1 MVAKQSGRIIGGRTV
16 PIRNVP
22 WQVSITYFGRHH
34 CGGSI
39 VSIKHIMTAAHCTHK
54 MSPAA
59 FSIRAGSSMRNYG
72 GTKYAILKIYQHPK
86 YNEGVQDCDLSIIL
100 LSTVISFSHSI
111 RAIALPG
118 QDESLT
124 VGSMATISG
133 WGAKRETVQMA
144 TYQLRYASVPI
155 LDERICID
163 AYRRRRDN
171 SSRVTSNMICA
182 GFVRG
187 GIDACQ
193 GDSGGPLVVNSKLF
207 GIVSW
212 GFGCGQANF
221 PGVYTRVA
229 KFRNWVDSVLA
240 LG

>member
-1 MVAKQSGRIIGGRTV
+1 
-16 PIRNVP
+16 
-22 WQVSITYFGRHH
+22 
-34 CGGSI
+34 
-39 VSIKHIMTAAHCTHK
+39 MTAAHCTHK
-54 MSPAA
+54 ISQGAVT
-59 FSIRAGSSMRNYG
+59 IRAGSSMRNYG
-72 GTKYAILKIYQHPK
+72 GTKYGIQRIYQHPK
-86 YNEGVQDCDLSIIL
+86 YNEDIQDYDLSIIQ
-100 LSTVISFSHSI
+100 LSTAISFTHSI
-111 RAIALPG
+111 RAIALPV
-118 QDESLT
+118 QNENIT

-133 WGAKRETVQMA
+133 WGTKRETVQMA

-155 LDERICID
+155 LDDRICIE
-163 AYRRRRDN
+163 AYRRKRDN

-182 GFVRG
+182 GFIRG

-212 GFGCGQANF
+212 GFGCGRANF

-229 KFRNWVDSVLA
+229 KFRNWIDSVLA